1 MLKRKFSFDVALLI
15 SSLLVISLI
24 TNKAN
29 ATLNDDLDKVFNSM
43 SNKTNPH
50 AYETERRGV
59 ISGGSLEIRNEIK
72 SANILSMTSPKV
84 QADCG
89 GIDLYGGSFSYINK
103 DEFIAFL
110 RSVAAN
116 AQGYAFEIALS
127 SMCEK
132 CMQTIETLQRKVQE
146 LNQYFGN
153 SCQLAQGIV
162 NDSLSAFNRKGL
174 NDISLIGQFEGVGDL
189 FELSTSQNPQ
199 TLTQKVSEKA
209 PEKVA
214 KLSGNIVWQAM
225 LESNLFS
232 QNLEL
237 SEELLSVTGTIILNN
252 DAGELTIA
260 PSGLIT
266 LESLIFGGDF
276 LLYKCNSL
284 NDGGCTQISEQ
295 TKTLKGIKVR
305 LLNLFIGENNEGIIY
320 KFSKN
325 QGTLTTKETQILNAL
340 PQGIVAKIRTLASK
354 NEGAAK
360 SFILFTSS
368 FIALELTKVMLDTY
382 ILNIE
387 TLVSSSEHPYQAM
400 MLNKIGQLKNDINN
414 QKLLLSQKFGN
425 EKDINE
431 YYETLL
437 NNISQNQYLIN
448 E

>member
-84 QADCG
+84 QAGCG

-162 NDSLSAFNRKGL
+162 NDSLSA
-174 NDISLIGQFEGVGDL
+174 
-189 FELSTSQNPQ
+189 
-199 TLTQKVSEKA
+199 
-209 PEKVA
+209 
-214 KLSGNIVWQAM
+214 
-225 LESNLFS
+225 
-232 QNLEL
+232 
-237 SEELLSVTGTIILNN
+237 
-252 DAGELTIA
+252 
-260 PSGLIT
+260 
-266 LESLIFGGDF
+266 
-276 LLYKCNSL
+276 
-284 NDGGCTQISEQ
+284 
-295 TKTLKGIKVR
+295 
-305 LLNLFIGENNEGIIY
+305 
-320 KFSKN
+320 
-325 QGTLTTKETQILNAL
+325 
-340 PQGIVAKIRTLASK
+340 
-354 NEGAAK
+354 
-360 SFILFTSS
+360 
-368 FIALELTKVMLDTY
+368 
-382 ILNIE
+382 
-387 TLVSSSEHPYQAM
+387 
-400 MLNKIGQLKNDINN
+400 
-414 QKLLLSQKFGN
+414 
-425 EKDINE
+425 
-431 YYETLL
+431 
-437 NNISQNQYLIN
+437 
-448 E
+448 